1 MSRVRLIAAALLV
14 LAPLVLLAACGGE
27 EQSSSEPRLPA
38 SLAEDLAQRSEAVRA
53 QLRAGNACVAASRAR
68 SMEQA
73 IEAAIAAG
81 NVPGALQAELVRTA
95 RTLRADI
102 HCEAESTPSATVAEA
117 ETGGT
122 TEQATVDRCAQLE
135 QELETLEE
143 QKQELEEQQKEQ
155 EHEDDK
161 DERKRQKDKLKEQ
174 KKAIEEQRRELE
186 EELRVCEEQ
195 E

>member
-68 SMEQA
+68 
-73 IEAAIAAG
+73 
-81 NVPGALQAELVRTA
+81 QAELVRTA